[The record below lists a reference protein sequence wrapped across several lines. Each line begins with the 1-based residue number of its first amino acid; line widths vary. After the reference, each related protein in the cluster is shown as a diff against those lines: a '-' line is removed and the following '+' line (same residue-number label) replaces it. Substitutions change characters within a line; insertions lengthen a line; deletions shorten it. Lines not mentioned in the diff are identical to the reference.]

1 MALDAIHDSYSDTG
15 PARAGYRWGA
25 FSFIRG
31 LRVDASLGDLPP
43 QHVFVVIGAG
53 LLLAPIV
60 LGVAPGHR
68 ETFAFLLM
76 AAVSLLAA
84 ASQMQRSSRKA
95 KDAERLLAEHNE
107 AISPPEAS
115 CSAGIW

>member
-1 MALDAIHDSYSDTG
+1 L
-15 PARAGYRWGA
+15 
-25 FSFIRG
+25 
-31 LRVDASLGDLPP
+31 
-43 QHVFVVIGAG
+43 IGAG

-84 ASQMQRSSRKA
+84 ASQMQRSSRRA
-95 KDAERLLAEHNE
+95 KDAD
-107 AISPPEAS
+107 
-115 CSAGIW
+115 